1 MGIVDNVMSGLRDKS
16 VRDNLAQTNASRHET
31 GPEALALGKPSEY
44 TVDDKIGGTHTR
56 TVHDPIVHEEVL
68 QHAHHEVTPIVNRV
82 REETEIHQKIQPV
95 HHKQEHHTHH
105 QHTAPAVTR
114 HVQEDIHEDHAT
126 RYRSQ
131 GLHQHKQTIGDQTHS
146 TSVNAPIVRER
157 VNKHIIEEIHPIIQR
172 QTQRIEHH
180 HTSQIINE
188 THIKAP
194 IVHNII
200 ENAAISFE
208 EFAGKLSELTHG
220 KTGSSSGYSTGPTP
234 GLTGSGS
241 GLTDNKTH
249 HTGTTGLTGS
259 GGLTGEKHQEI
270 GSTAPVRAAI

>member
-1 MGIVDNVMSGLRDKS
+1 MRVRVMARA
-16 VRDNLAQTNASRHET
+16 VAQTS
-31 GPEALALGKPSEY
+31 LSFL
-44 TVDDKIGGTHTR
+44 
-56 TVHDPIVHEEVL
+56 L
-68 QHAHHEVTPIVNRV
+68 
-82 REETEIHQKIQPV
+82 
-95 HHKQEHHTHH
+95 
-105 QHTAPAVTR
+105 
-114 HVQEDIHEDHAT
+114 
-126 RYRSQ
+126 RSQ
-131 GLHQHKQTIGDQTHS
+131 SCLDDFMLIYVFTQ
-146 TSVNAPIVRER
+146 
-157 VNKHIIEEIHPIIQR
+157 PIIQR

-188 THIKAP
+188 VSHMISHTFLILSIVATTQTHIKAP

-220 KTGSSSGYSTGPTP
+220 KTGSSSGYSTGPTS

-241 GLTDNKTH
+241 GLTDSKTH

-270 GSTAPVRAAI
+270 GSTAPVRAAV